1 MERQL
6 KAISKNGITEA
17 LAKVQHY
24 RYLNQAEEAES
35 ICRDILAVDPENQM
49 ALRLLGLTITDQFT
63 GALSDGFREAQSCF
77 EKLSSPYERSYYLG
91 ILFERRAK
99 AQLRAGH
106 MAHSLLASFENAMR
120 CFEEAEKIR
129 PAGNDDAL
137 LRWNRCLRLMQG
149 LPELTSEA
157 ESFDASDAPPIFR
170 D

>member
-1 MERQL
+1 
-6 KAISKNGITEA
+6 
-17 LAKVQHY
+17 
-24 RYLNQAEEAES
+24 
-35 ICRDILAVDPENQM
+35 
-49 ALRLLGLTITDQFT
+49 
-63 GALSDGFREAQSCF
+63 
-77 EKLSSPYERSYYLG
+77 
-91 ILFERRAK
+91 
-99 AQLRAGH
+99 
-106 MAHSLLASFENAMR
+106 MR